1 MLGALFY
8 SEKPAVQENEFCHSG
23 DQREIDKMRYFS
35 LYYVYLNSQ
44 TDLLRSY
51 VEAYHGPK

>member
-1 MLGALFY
+1 
-8 SEKPAVQENEFCHSG
+8 VQENEFCHSG
-23 DQREIDKMRYFS
+23 DQREIDEMHYFS